1 MKQSFA
7 QSLAKLQQWLDSL
20 ESRER
25 LLVSVGALVVGIT
38 LLYLLIWEPV
48 AKAHHNREAE
58 LVISQQLANRIEL
71 LAGQTRINPTAG
83 ASRGLSL
90 LSAVDQASKS
100 GTLNK
105 PLSRIQ
111 PEGDTEVKIWIE
123 AVSFDA
129 LLRWIAQLQSSDG
142 VVVRSA
148 QIEKDAGPGLVS
160 AQLSLVRP

>member
-1 MKQSFA
+1 MKQSLA
-7 QSLAKLQQWLDSL
+7 QLQQWFNGL

-25 LLVSVGALVVGIT
+25 LLVSIGAVVVGLT

-48 AKAHHNREAE
+48 AKAHQHREAD
-58 LVISQQLANRIEL
+58 LAASRQLANRIERL
-71 LAGQTRINPTAG
+71 VGQTNNNTGGNAT
-83 ASRGLSL
+83 RGLSL

-111 PEGDTEVKIWIE
+111 PEGDTEVKVWLE

-129 LLRWIAQLQSSDG
+129 LVRWIDQLHQRDG
-142 VVVRSA
+142 IVVRSA
-148 QIEKDAGPGLVS
+148 QIEKDATPGLVS

>member
-1 MKQSFA
+1 MKQLLA
-7 QSLAKLQQWLDSL
+7 QLQQWFNGL

-25 LLVSVGALVVGIT
+25 LLVSIGAVVVGLT

-48 AKAHHNREAE
+48 AKAHQHREAD
-58 LVISQQLANRIEL
+58 LATSRQLANRIERL
-71 LAGQTRINPTAG
+71 TGQANNNVGGGST
-83 ASRGLSL
+83 RGLSL

-111 PEGDTEVKIWIE
+111 PEGDTEVKVWLE

-129 LLRWIAQLQSSDG
+129 LVRWIDQLHQRDG
-142 VVVRSA
+142 IVVRSA
-148 QIEKDAGPGLVS
+148 QIEKDATSGLVS

>member
-1 MKQSFA
+1 MKQSLA
-7 QSLAKLQQWLDSL
+7 QLQLWFNGL

-25 LLVSVGALVVGIT
+25 LLVSIGVVVGGLT

-48 AKAHHNREAE
+48 AKAHLHREAD
-58 LVISQQLANRIEL
+58 LVTSRQLANRIERL
-71 LAGQTRINPTAG
+71 TGQANNNASG
-83 ASRGLSL
+83 GSSRGLSL

-129 LLRWIAQLQSSDG
+129 LVRWIDQLHQHDG
-142 VVVRSA
+142 IVVRAA
-148 QIEKDAGPGLVS
+148 QIEKDATSGLVS